1 MEDLPPLSSFMGSTH
16 LGTKTLWK
24 INQPSDLFLKNPVKK
39 GNSLDL
45 LQRDVNLVEAK
56 YSRIV
61 NREPHYFEYWKAGY
75 ERTSG
80 NKLCNRK
87 GYSRKMSRLSTKNLL
102 QKLLKA
108 IYIGGGFI
116 CSIRVYKKK
125 LIGQPLYSRT
135 PVIFHHF
142 SV

>member
-1 MEDLPPLSSFMGSTH
+1 MLMRGKMEDLPPLSTFMGSTH

-61 NREPHYFEYWKAGY
+61 NREIITSNIERLDMNERLAINFVTGRDILAKCRVFQLKTYFKSY
-75 ERTSG
+75 
-80 NKLCNRK
+80 
-87 GYSRKMSRLSTKNLL
+87 
-102 QKLLKA
+102 
-108 IYIGGGFI
+108 
-116 CSIRVYKKK
+116 
-125 LIGQPLYSRT
+125 
-135 PVIFHHF
+135 
-142 SV
+142 